1 MTLLISSPILDNVAW
16 FRLSTPD
23 YGQFCTFSYISQN
36 IMDNSVPFVSETF
49 RSKEVGLSWCFGWVP
64 KIWRKWEMMS
74 TIFYPLTAGDKLDVY
89 FHFLAFKSCFF
100 CWFSFSFNPIQGGN
114 LLRDKSICQGED
126 MPFKCIECK
135 YTFVYAE
142 QLEKHRTAHERTNK
156 YDKFLSTSSGAIN
169 NDYKL

>member
-1 MTLLISSPILDNVAW
+1 MWRDS
-16 FRLSTPD
+16 D
-23 YGQFCTFSYISQN
+23 YRPL
-36 IMDNSVPFVSETF
+36 IMDNFVPFHTYPKTKWTIPYLLYHKTF

-74 TIFYPLTAGDKLDVY
+74 TIFYPLTAGVKLDVY